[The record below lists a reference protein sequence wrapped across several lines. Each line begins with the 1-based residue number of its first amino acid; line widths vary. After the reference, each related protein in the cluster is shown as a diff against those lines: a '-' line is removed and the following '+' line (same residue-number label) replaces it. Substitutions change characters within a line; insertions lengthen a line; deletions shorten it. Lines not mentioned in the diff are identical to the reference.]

1 MREDE
6 LLRAIDELLE
16 GYDYHSRPS
25 FEDLPCGADDLTF
38 EALRK
43 SFSEAKLELGLRQI
57 RTLGLKDSGD
67 TFTNLGLMLSDQC
80 PFSFQLASFQG
91 TDVRIIKDRKILE
104 GSVLLQLE
112 QMFDYLEFRNETSGI
127 ITLPY
132 RIETRSYPDDALREV
147 VLNMVMH
154 RDYGSPAINK
164 ASVFDDRIEFMTA
177 GGLARGVR
185 MDEVTNG
192 TSVCRNPR
200 LANVMFR
207 LGMVETYGMGLPR
220 VFAAYAGRSVKPIV
234 EASAH
239 VFKLTL
245 PNLNYVREHGVPTWA
260 EEGSL
265 VPMGGVP
272 RTMEQ
277 VPGPRVMRPGDSIHM
292 VMNIVESNGSITRV
306 EVEQVLGVSRS
317 SAGRLLEGLVQ
328 EGKLKKVGSGRSS
341 AYAVVA

>member
-16 GYDYHSRPS
+16 GYDYHSHPS
-25 FEDLPCGADDLTF
+25 FEDLPAGANDLSF

-43 SFSEAKLELGLRQI
+43 SFSAAKLELGLRQM
-57 RTLGLKDSGD
+57 RALGLKDGEG

-80 PFSFQLASFQG
+80 PFSFQFASFQG

-104 GSVLLQLE
+104 GSVISQLE
-112 QMFDYLEFRNETSGI
+112 QMIDYLEFRNETSGI

-132 RIETRSYPDDALREV
+132 RIETRSYPDDALREA
-147 VLNMVMH
+147 VLNMILH
-154 RDYGSPAINK
+154 RDYGSPVINK

-207 LGMVETYGMGLPR
+207 LGMVEAYGMGLPR
-220 VFAAYAGRSVKPIV
+220 VFAAYAGRAVKPIV
-234 EASAH
+234 EVSAH

-245 PNLNYVREHGVPTWA
+245 PNLNYVREHGVPAWA

-306 EVEQVLGVSRS
+306 EVEQILGVSRS